1 MSPLSHLGSSSSARG
16 SRSGNGLPR
25 RGIRQAFSAI
35 CLYLAAYGTMASLP
49 DIGSC
54 AHAQV
59 VEENQVKAAYLYN
72 FAKFVEWP
80 AAAFPNPDDPVQICA
95 IGDDA
100 AIDVLQAAVSGKKA
114 HGRPVLSRRLSS
126 IADLG
131 TCHILFVGFRDKH
144 DIATI
149 LRRAESAAV
158 LTVGQSDQFIPLGGM
173 INLANKNGAIELEV
187 APAVAEDAGL
197 KISSRLLVVARV
209 VTADARKGE
218 R

>member
-1 MSPLSHLGSSSSARG
+1 MPPCSHLGSSSSARG
-16 SRSGNGLPR
+16 SNPARSLPER
-25 RGIRQAFSAI
+25 AISLAFSAI
-35 CLYLAAYGTMASLP
+35 CLYLAAYGTLSGLLGI
-49 DIGSC
+49 DSFV
-54 AHAQV
+54 HAQV

-80 AAAFPNPDDPVQICA
+80 PAAFPNPDDPVQICA

-114 HGRPVLSRRLSS
+114 NGRRVLSRRLSS

-131 TCHILFVGFRDKH
+131 ICHILFVGFRDKNN
-144 DIATI
+144 IAAI
-149 LRRAESAAV
+149 LRRTEANV
-158 LTVGQSDQFIPLGGM
+158 LTVGQSDRFIPLGGM
-173 INLANKNGAIELEV
+173 INLADKDGAIELEV
-187 APAVAEDAGL
+187 APAVAENAGL

>member
-1 MSPLSHLGSSSSARG
+1 MSSPSHLGSFSPARG

-25 RGIRQAFSAI
+25 RALSLTFSAVY
-35 CLYLAAYGTMASLP
+35 LGLAAYGTLASLFCV
-49 DIGSC
+49 DSC

-80 AAAFPNPDDPVQICA
+80 PAAFPNPDDPVQICA

-100 AIDVLQAAVSGKKA
+100 AIDVLQAAMSGKKA
-114 HGRPVLSRRLSS
+114 NGRRIVSRRLSS
-126 IADLG
+126 IDDLG
-131 TCHILFVGFRDKH
+131 TCHILFVGFRDKNN
-144 DIATI
+144 IAII
-149 LRRAESAAV
+149 LRRAESATV
-158 LTVGQSDQFIPLGGM
+158 LTVGQSDRFIPSGGM

-187 APAVAEDAGL
+187 ALAVAEDAGL

-209 VTADARKGE
+209 VTSDARKGE